1 MNIMD
6 LFNEGQKLALIFVK
20 DSKMVEM
27 ICTIENVFDDRLELQ
42 LPQYFMRY
50 IEFLQEGSRIT
61 VKVFSK
67 LGTIDFN
74 SVVISSPL
82 DSELPFAIELDY
94 NAVKLTPGEELPII
108 SAIEKLEI
116 YLENEIIKLKTFE
129 ISTEYMRFYSD
140 RKFNIDEQI
149 DGAILL
155 PKDYGIIKF
164 KAVVSEIDPIY
175 DNEYT
180 ATYVTMTEKAR
191 QTLLYYMYLYSSNID

>member
-1 MNIMD
+1 MD

-20 DSKMVEM
+20 YSKMVEM

>member
-1 MNIMD
+1 MNNMD

-20 DSKMVEM
+20 DSNMVEM
-27 ICTIENVFDDRLELQ
+27 ICTIEKVFDDRLELQ

-50 IEFLQEGSRIT
+50 VEFLQEGSRVTI
-61 VKVFSK
+61 KVFSK
-67 LGTIDFN
+67 LGTVDFN
-74 SVVISSPL
+74 SVIISSPL
-82 DSELPFAIELDY
+82 DSDLPFAIELDY
-94 NAVKLTPGEELPII
+94 NAVKLTPGEELPVV
-108 SAIEKLEI
+108 SAMEKLEI

-129 ISTEYMRFYSD
+129 ISTEYMRYYSD
-140 RKFNIDEQI
+140 RKFNIDDQL
-149 DGAILL
+149 DCAIIL

-191 QTLLYYMYLYSSNID
+191 QSLLYYMYLYSSNID